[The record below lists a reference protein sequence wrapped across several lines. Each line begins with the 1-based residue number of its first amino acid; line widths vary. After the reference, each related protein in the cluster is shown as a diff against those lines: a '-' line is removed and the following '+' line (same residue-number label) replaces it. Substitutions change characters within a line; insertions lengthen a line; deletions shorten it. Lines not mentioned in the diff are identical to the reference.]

1 MQLKWEGDQ
10 QWCEKKYINLS
21 NLLRV
26 KIKFF
31 FFFFLLRDQCIQN
44 ILWSKCKYCSSFLSD
59 LIAFYLSSCHLHD
72 MVLVLIE
79 CSLIIVTTS
88 RARNLFQWLHLD
100 IFTNA
105 DTEIIYFFT
114 TNLFSSTKTK
124 TNTQYRIY
132 KKVNEVNKINI
143 INLEV

>member
-1 MQLKWEGDQ
+1 
-10 QWCEKKYINLS
+10 
-21 NLLRV
+21 
-26 KIKFF
+26 
-31 FFFFLLRDQCIQN
+31 
-44 ILWSKCKYCSSFLSD
+44 
-59 LIAFYLSSCHLHD
+59 